1 MARQFFV
8 GGNFKMCVAISIEY
22 RMSELTELTNVQE
35 WYYQVHQRHPGELEQ
50 RKARPQDW

>member
-8 GGNFKMCVAISIEY
+8 GGNFKMCVAISSEY